1 MFNLGINLST
11 LMFRF
16 TEKNSFI
23 FFTELIQRN
32 LSSEDL
38 VSRKRFSYSHDLV
51 YNINLI
57 EGILSII

>member
-16 TEKNSFI
+16 TEKNFY
-23 FFTELIQRN
+23 FFFRELIQRN
-32 LSSEDL
+32 L
-38 VSRKRFSYSHDLV
+38 VGRRRFSYCHDLV